1 MYILL
6 AILMF
11 SFLIFIHELGHFAT
25 AKLFGVQVNEFSLFM
40 GPAIFK
46 KQVGETLYAIRT
58 IPIGGYCAMEGED
71 GESDNPRAFGRAKW
85 WKKLIILVA
94 GAFMNFVAGFAIFW
108 ILFGTT
114 PGYEYIP
121 EPVISG
127 FYEGNAIEGEEG
139 LQVGDKLYSID
150 GERVYTSSNIS
161 LLLNPQLGLSDDPA
175 IHDIEVIRDGKKVL
189 LEDFRMETR
198 LIETEDGPRELYGM
212 QLTAEPRTFL
222 SGLRYSWN
230 STIDTVRTVRLS
242 LQMLLNGTAGF
253 KDVGGPVMIVQT
265 ISQTAANSAS
275 TAAAILNV
283 LYFCGF
289 IAVNLAVMNLLPIPA
304 LDGGRAVCV
313 LLNTAYEGVTH
324 KKIDPKY
331 EGYLHGAGMVLLLG
345 LMALV
350 TFKDIFTIFRG

>member
-11 SFLIFIHELGHFAT
+11 SFLILIHELGHFTT

-46 KQVGETLYAIRT
+46 KKIGETLYSIRT

-71 GESDNPRAFGRAKW
+71 GVSDNPRAFARVCW

-94 GAFMNFVAGFAIFW
+94 GAAVNFLAGFLIFW
-108 ILFGTT
+108 FLFGTT
-114 PGYEYIP
+114 APYENLP
-121 EPVISG
+121 QPVISG
-127 FYEGNAIEGEEG
+127 FYEGNTIQGPDG
-139 LQVGDKLYSID
+139 LQTGDEIYSID
-150 GERVYTSSNIS
+150 GERIYTSSNIS
-161 LLLNPQLGLSDDPA
+161 MLLALNRSDHPGT
-175 IHDIEVIRDGKKVL
+175 HDIVVIRDGKKVVL
-189 LEDFRMETR
+189 DDFAMERT
-198 LIETEDGPRELYGM
+198 LVQTEAGPQELYGM
-212 QLTAEPRTFL
+212 SLSIAPRTFL
-222 SGLRYSWN
+222 GSLKYAWN
-230 STIDTVRTVRLS
+230 ATIDTVRMVRIS
-242 LQMLLNGTAGF
+242 LQMLFDGTVGF
-253 KDVGGPVMIVQT
+253 KDLGGPVMIVQT
-265 ISQTAANSAS
+265 MTDTAEQSPS
-275 TAAAILNV
+275 TAAALINI

-313 LLNTAYEGVTH
+313 ILTAAYEGLTH

-331 EGYLHGAGMVLLLG
+331 ENFLHTAGMLVLLT

-350 TFKDIFTIFRG
+350 TFKDIFNIFRR

>member
-11 SFLIFIHELGHFAT
+11 SFLIFIHELGHFMT
-25 AKLFGVQVNEFSLFM
+25 AKLFGVQVNEFSVFM

-46 KQVGETLYAIRT
+46 KQVGETLYSIRT

-71 GESDNPRAFGRAKW
+71 GESDNPRALGRAAW

-94 GAFMNFVAGFAIFW
+94 GAAMNFLAGFLIFW
-108 ILFGTT
+108 FLFGTT
-114 PGYEYIP
+114 PGYEVIP
-121 EPVISG
+121 QPIISD
-127 FYEGNAIEGEEG
+127 FYEGNTIEGENG
-139 LQVGDKLYSID
+139 LRVGDEIYSID
-150 GERVYTSSNIS
+150 GERIYTTSNIS
-161 LLLNPQLGLSDDPA
+161 FLLQMNLSDNPGT
-175 IHDIEVIRDGKKVL
+175 HDIEVIRSGEKVM
-189 LEDFRMETR
+189 LEDFKMEAHTV
-198 LIETEDGPRELYGM
+198 ETEDGPRKLYGM
-212 QLTAEPRTFL
+212 KLSATPRTFL
-222 SGLRYSWN
+222 SGLEYSWN
-230 STIDTVRTVRLS
+230 TTVDTLRMVRIS

-265 ISQTAANSAS
+265 ISQTAENSGS
-275 TAAAILNV
+275 TAAALLNV

-313 LLNTAYEGVTH
+313 LLTAAYEGLTH

-331 EGYLHGAGMVLLLG
+331 EGYLHAVGMIVLLV
-345 LMALV
+345 LMALI
-350 TFKDIFTIFRG
+350 TFKDIFNIFRG